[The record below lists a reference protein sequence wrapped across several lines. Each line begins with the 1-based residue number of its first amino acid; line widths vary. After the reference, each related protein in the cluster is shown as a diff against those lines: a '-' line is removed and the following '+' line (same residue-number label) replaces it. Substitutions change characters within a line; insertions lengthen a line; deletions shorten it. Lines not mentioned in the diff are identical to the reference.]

1 MTFAQPYYFLL
12 FLLLIPLIL
21 WHFLLKGKR
30 ESTLTLSTTDPYRQ
44 LPRTPRT
51 ALIHLPFLLRILTFA
66 CIIFALARPQTHNA
80 LSSKETEGINI
91 MMVIDVST
99 SMLTPDLPPSR
110 IETAKQVAYE
120 FINNRPD
127 DNIGLT
133 VFGGEAYTQC
143 PLTTDHSALLNMFK
157 QVNCDLQKEGVISPG
172 TAIGMGLSSAVSH
185 LEQSKSK
192 SKVIILLTDGENNAG
207 EISPLTA
214 AEMAKRL
221 GIRIYTISVGT
232 DAAVNQPVATLPNGE
247 TYEAAIKQN
256 TDPKTLEAIAN
267 STGGKFYQARSKA
280 KLRNIYQNID
290 RLEKTKLK
298 VSNYNRHYEAYQL
311 FALVALFTFALEIL
325 LRLTW
330 FRRIP

>member
-1 MTFAQPYYFLL
+1 
-12 FLLLIPLIL
+12 
-21 WHFLLKGKR
+21 
-30 ESTLTLSTTDPYRQ
+30 
-44 LPRTPRT
+44 
-51 ALIHLPFLLRILTFA
+51 
-66 CIIFALARPQTHNA
+66 
-80 LSSKETEGINI
+80 
-91 MMVIDVST
+91 
-99 SMLTPDLPPSR
+99 
-110 IETAKQVAYE
+110 
-120 FINNRPD
+120 
-127 DNIGLT
+127 
-133 VFGGEAYTQC
+133 
-143 PLTTDHSALLNMFK
+143 
-157 QVNCDLQKEGVISPG
+157 
-172 TAIGMGLSSAVSH
+172 MGLSSAVSH

-280 KLRNIYQNID
+280 KLRDIYQNID